1 MLFVILLTFIY
12 PQFMYCLY
20 SAQTTDLFQ
29 EPIYMK
35 RYLLSIV
42 SGKIFN
48 LDVDLLYGGI
58 GFLICTD
65 YSSDDRKRQIVQ
77 IATCI
82 LVEF

>member
-1 MLFVILLTFIY
+1 MLFVILLIFIY

-20 SAQTTDLFQ
+20 PAQTTDLFQ

-58 GFLICTD
+58 GFLICTV
-65 YSSDDRKRQIVQ
+65 YSSDDRKRQIMQ

-82 LVEF
+82 LVKF

>member
-1 MLFVILLTFIY
+1 MLFVILLIFIY

-20 SAQTTDLFQ
+20 PAQTTDLFQ

-48 LDVDLLYGGI
+48 LDVDLLYG
-58 GFLICTD
+58 
-65 YSSDDRKRQIVQ
+65 
-77 IATCI
+77 
-82 LVEF
+82 

>member
-1 MLFVILLTFIY
+1 
-12 PQFMYCLY
+12 MYCLY
-20 SAQTTDLFQ
+20 PAQTTDPFQ

-48 LDVDLLYGGI
+48 LDVDLLYGWI
-58 GFLICTD
+58 GFLICTV
-65 YSSDDRKRQIVQ
+65 YSSDDRKRQIMQ

-82 LVEF
+82 LVKF